1 MVVAFVLIAWIC
13 AIILFLQKWGKIHI
27 VHNQEPLRHTRKYKN
42 LDTIKVVKKPT
53 DSVIFKS
60 YTSQVS
66 KTMRAREKHI
76 ERINTMPN
84 IKIAE
89 TDLDKKE
96 KGFPDYHTKKMMER
110 VKTLATLPA
119 LPVIDSAESNPMSA
133 SQVVAGSSHFHSVA
147 NIPVLELDENS
158 SDNNQTDT

>member
-1 MVVAFVLIAWIC
+1 MVVAFILIAWVC
-13 AIILFLQKWGKIHI
+13 AIIAFLQKWGKIHI

-89 TDLDKKE
+89 TDIDKKD
-96 KGFPDYHTKKMMER
+96 KSFPDYHKKMMER
-110 VKTLATLPA
+110 VKTIATIPA
-119 LPVIDSAESNPMSA
+119 LPVIDSGEFNSRSVN
-133 SQVVAGSSHFHSVA
+133 QVVAGSSTFHSVA